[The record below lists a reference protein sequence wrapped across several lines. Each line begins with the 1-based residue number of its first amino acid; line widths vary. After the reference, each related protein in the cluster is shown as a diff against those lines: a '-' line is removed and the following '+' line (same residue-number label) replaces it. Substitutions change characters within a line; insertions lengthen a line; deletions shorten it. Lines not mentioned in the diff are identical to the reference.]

1 MTLEQLIRKLD
12 GETIVRIVDV
22 NTIYHG
28 AVRDFYDIK
37 ICKEFVRQI
46 FHYPAELLITLEGYR
61 GVSE

>member
-1 MTLEQLIRKLD
+1 MTLEQLIRKID
-12 GETIVRIVDV
+12 GETIVRIVDI

-37 ICKEFVRQI
+37 IAKEYVRQI
-46 FHYPAELLITLEGYR
+46 FHYPTELLITLEGYK